1 MESSGFIRG
10 DKQGQTVST
19 QLHPKSAKLKLSRHC
34 RSLNRESAS
43 PLEKDGD
50 CGEPGYT
57 DQGTGCAPWVG
68 WSTDKCQ
75 TWLPWSMDCPRGDS
89 ANPTDPPDSG
99 RIEIGPIGYIHSW
112 KIRNSEDLATEKFS
126 RDASY
131 DILVKSDCI
140 SWPTT
145 GNFQGQWTIN
155 ECLILRSE

>member
-1 MESSGFIRG
+1 
-10 DKQGQTVST
+10 
-19 QLHPKSAKLKLSRHC
+19 
-34 RSLNRESAS
+34 
-43 PLEKDGD
+43 
-50 CGEPGYT
+50 
-57 DQGTGCAPWVG
+57 
-68 WSTDKCQ
+68 
-75 TWLPWSMDCPRGDS
+75 MDCPRGDS

-145 GNFQGQWTIN
+145 GKISKANGQSMSVSSFEANDYLAAIDAFD
-155 ECLILRSE
+155 